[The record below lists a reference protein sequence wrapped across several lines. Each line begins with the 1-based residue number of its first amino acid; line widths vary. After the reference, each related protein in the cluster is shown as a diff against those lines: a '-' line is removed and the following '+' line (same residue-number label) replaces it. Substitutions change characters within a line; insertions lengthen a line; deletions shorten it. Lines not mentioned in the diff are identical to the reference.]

1 MAKADRVSRDP
12 IVAPADYATQPPSE
26 AVKFMSRVRTGGP
39 GWPTDLACGA
49 CGNTEGNLQI
59 WYSWWCSPTG
69 DATSNDEIRC
79 AQCGMYSLY
88 IHEH

>member
-1 MAKADRVSRDP
+1 MADRISEEP
-12 IVAPADYATQPPSE
+12 IVAPADDATRPPGLVQE
-26 AVKFMSRVRTGGP
+26 GMSKIRTGGP

-49 CGNTEGNLQI
+49 CGNSAGNLQI
-59 WYSWWCSPTG
+59 WCSWWCSQNG

-79 AQCGMYSLY
+79 ARCRMYSLY